1 MHTNIQ
7 RVRSSREYLY
17 PGSWFLSEEEKEAR
31 GGGRLIV
38 RKEEAPPFASHRSLA
53 RFASSTVKII
63 IFFFRE
69 AADEEEEEERPR
81 PLSSPGAEVGAETV
95 LPASFRLRPVF
106 PPRPPDGKGPPDATA
121 AGEAFAS

>member
-1 MHTNIQ
+1 M
-7 RVRSSREYLY
+7 
-17 PGSWFLSEEEKEAR
+17 
-31 GGGRLIV
+31 IV
-38 RKEEAPPFASHRSLA
+38 RKEEAPPFASHRSPA
-53 RFASSTVKII
+53 RFASSAVKIV

-121 AGEAFAS
+121 AGESFAS

>member
-1 MHTNIQ
+1 M
-7 RVRSSREYLY
+7 
-17 PGSWFLSEEEKEAR
+17 
-31 GGGRLIV
+31 IV

-95 LPASFRLRPVF
+95 LPACWFSQPFCAHESRRYLRRLRRQKP
-106 PPRPPDGKGPPDATA
+106 
-121 AGEAFAS
+121 